1 MRGENMNKRI
11 QIVADIG
18 GTNARFAYLH
28 PDNEEL
34 QGVEIFPCADFPFFV
49 DAIRTYL
56 ERGHGEKVDKICLAV
71 AGPVES
77 DLIDLP
83 NNHWSF
89 SRSELQTSLGVSVT
103 IINDFSAQ
111 VLCIDG
117 LSESELH
124 WIGSARPN
132 GGQVKAVVGPGTGL
146 GVSAMLATGEI
157 LPSEAGHIG
166 FAPIDDHEADLL
178 KVLWQRYERV
188 SVERVLSGM
197 GLANLYWANC
207 RLDGHE
213 RELPAPDVSAG
224 AHAREE
230 YCLRA
235 VADFCT
241 ILASVAGDVAL
252 MMGALDGVYLSGG
265 ILPRILDLLDEELF
279 RQRFDNKGRFT
290 EICSEIPLAIVLAEH
305 PGLRGCV
312 EALRKGLQYS
322 QPGRESSLP
331 DN

>member
-1 MRGENMNKRI
+1 MESENMNMPV

-18 GTNARFAYLH
+18 GTNARFAYVH
-28 PDNEEL
+28 ADNDEL
-34 QGVEIFPCADFPFFV
+34 LGVEIFPCADFPFFI
-49 DAIRTYL
+49 DAIRAYM
-56 ERGHGEKVDKICLAV
+56 ERGHVEQVNKICLAV

-77 DLIDLP
+77 DVIDLP

-89 SRSELQTSLGVSVT
+89 SRSELQTSLAVSVT

-111 VLCIDG
+111 VLCVDSLSG
-117 LSESELH
+117 LELQ
-124 WIGSARPN
+124 WIGAARPT

-146 GVSAMLATGEI
+146 GVSAMMATGEI

-213 RELPAPDVSAG
+213 RELPAPDISAG
-224 AHAREE
+224 AHAGDE

-235 VADFCT
+235 VTDFCN

-252 MMGALDGVYLSGG
+252 MMGATDGVYLSGG
-265 ILPRILDLLDEELF
+265 ILPRLLDLLDEEQF

-290 EICSEIPLAIVLAEH
+290 EICSEIALAIVLAEH
-305 PGLRGCV
+305 PGLRGCI
-312 EALRKGLQYS
+312 EALRKGL
-322 QPGRESSLP
+322 
-331 DN
+331 